1 LSFATPAGC
10 EPAANQLPIRA
21 PRAALAPVHGFV
33 IEVPEIGRANDA
45 KREAAPAIRGW
56 PGNKNNGL
64 ARDCGDSGK
73 GANDYSNS
81 SKAGV

>member
-1 LSFATPAGC
+1 
-10 EPAANQLPIRA
+10 
-21 PRAALAPVHGFV
+21 V

-56 PGNKNNGL
+56 PGNKKNGL